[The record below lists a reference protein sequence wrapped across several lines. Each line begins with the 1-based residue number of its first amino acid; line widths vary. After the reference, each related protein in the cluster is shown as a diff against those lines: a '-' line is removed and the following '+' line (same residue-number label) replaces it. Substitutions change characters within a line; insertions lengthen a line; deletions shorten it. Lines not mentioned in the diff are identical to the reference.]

1 MDFTGSTKQ
10 EVLDAWDEETDME
23 RRDVILEE
31 LKRRKLFPSK
41 YEYMYEMT
49 TGAYP
54 DSAIYKERGQY
65 YARDPEFL
73 QKLMAR
79 REFAESIQHDWELPN
94 DPCDAGRG
102 FEVTPVQRFV
112 ANFMSPKSPFQ
123 SALLYHGV
131 GVGKTCGA
139 LQIAENWLSNF
150 PNKRVIIVAP
160 GVIQAGFQTEL
171 FDIARMRFG
180 TQTTEPNTLTGCTN
194 SYYLELSDSLYI
206 RPDPNARDPI
216 ADEIET
222 RKRIQKRVTRQI
234 NKRYEFY
241 GYLAFAN
248 YIEGLIKPS
257 QRIADPIARAIDE
270 KERVNAVFDGR
281 LLIIDEAHNLR
292 EVSEQELTNQPD
304 EDSDSPGGS
313 DDMKDVSEGKRLTPF
328 LDMVLGYTTGLKLVL
343 MTATPMYN
351 SFKEIIFLLNLL
363 LKNDGQAELK
373 YQDIFEDKE
382 GNFREIGEETLGL
395 VASRYISFMRG
406 ENPQSF
412 PLRLYPLDREPL
424 EDYPTRNPSGGSVNL
439 EETQYME
446 KLPIITTEL
455 SGDSLRAVKFFS
467 DKLKRSDEGIS
478 SFNLEKIVQAGN
490 IIVPLPED
498 LEDNDAT
505 LVKRVSITALN
516 MHFEKRTENGEATW
530 HPRQEDSANWLG
542 EDELEEYSPK
552 YKKVL
557 QYIRKAE
564 GVCFLYTRYIQAG
577 ALPLALA
584 LEANGYTPYGRKTG
598 FLGGGPVTPG
608 GRQCAL
614 CENREGSHK
623 EIKDHKFIPAKFI
636 LLTGDKSISPNNK
649 NMIKAEKMSDNIN
662 GGRVKIVI
670 GSSVAAEGVDLKYVR
685 EIHVLDS
692 WYHLNKTEQII
703 GRGIRFRSHCA
714 LPEVKRNTTIYL
726 HAAVRPPEDNRES
739 GDLYSYRIAYR
750 KGRQV
755 GRITRVLKEYAVDCN
770 LNHDAIIIAN
780 ADPLKEVI
788 DAQNNVREDVSIN
801 DMPFTAVCD
810 WLEDCDYTCAEPVE
824 IDPAK
829 THDISYDEYASRW
842 RENEL
847 KIRLRRL
854 FEKKA
859 FYSLESLSLKL
870 FVDVPK
876 IAQAELLYKIVGN
889 KAFSVTHNGR
899 DGYIIYKNG
908 YYLFQ
913 PMNFVDI
920 NVPLA
925 LRISSYPIRVERY
938 QPRDIYTEITQRIK
952 AKRQAAILALE
963 EGDEEAA
970 AAAEREAEGEEGED
984 ADLIA
989 ATAPKKEAGRTLEEL
1004 IELWGFYEAWVHK
1017 LASYDSLRKINAVMY
1032 SKEIGSFIQERAAGE
1047 AKEEER
1053 LMQRYEVI
1061 QWFAGACLPWTE
1073 AKRKNFIKAIM
1084 ELVWD
1089 EEYNDEDRETLLF
1102 ERGQLPETMK
1112 EAARDH
1118 YFRTK
1123 TDSIIRMI
1131 SADENTMKYYCNGKT
1146 LCAPAKIAL
1155 FDKKREKG
1163 EQPKKTEDPLS
1174 TLLISREMTGALYGF
1189 ISNEKGMYVYKSHRP
1204 GKIGSGEK
1212 CDNVSTIKKHREKVV
1227 ELGEILEEETQENY
1241 QLTEEIL
1248 DKSTRKVVNAKRM
1261 CMLLNIVLRYMDATG
1276 IQEKRWFYRP
1286 IQARKVGHL
1295 GKA

>member
-1 MDFTGSTKQ
+1 MDFSGMTKK
-10 EVLDAWDEETDME
+10 EVLDAWDEETDMA
-23 RRDVILEE
+23 RRDLILEE
-31 LKRRKLFPSK
+31 LQGRKLFPSN

-54 DSAIYKERGQY
+54 DSAITKDRGQY
-65 YARDPEFL
+65 LARDPEFL

-79 REFAESIQHDWELPN
+79 REFAESIQHDWELPS
-94 DPCDAGRG
+94 DPCDVGRG

-112 ANFMSPKSPFQ
+112 ANFMSPKSPYM

-150 PNKRVIIVAP
+150 PNKRVIVVAP
-160 GVIQAGFQTEL
+160 GVIQEGFRTEL

-180 TQTTEPNTLTGCTN
+180 ASKTEPNHLSGCTG

-206 RPDPNARDPI
+206 QPDPNARDPI
-216 ADEIET
+216 EEEAAT
-222 RKRIQKRVTRQI
+222 RKRIQKRVNKQI
-234 NKRYEFY
+234 DKRYEFY

-248 YIEGLIKPS
+248 YITNIIKPS
-257 QRIADPIARAIDE
+257 QRIADKVAREIDE
-270 KERVNAVFDGR
+270 KQRINAIFDGT

-292 EVSEQELTNQPD
+292 EISDEQQTNTPD
-304 EDSDSPGGS
+304 EDSDSPEGS
-313 DDMKDVSEGKRLTPF
+313 ESAKQSSEGKVLTPF
-328 LDMVLGYTTGLKLVL
+328 LNMVLNYTTGLKLVL

-351 SFKEIIFLLNLL
+351 SFAEIIFLLNLL

-373 YQDIFEDKE
+373 FGDIFADKN
-382 GNFREIGEETLGL
+382 GTFRENGEKILGL

-424 EDYPTRNPSGGSVNL
+424 EDYPTRNPSGGRVNID
-439 EETQYME
+439 EIDFMD
-446 KLPIITTEL
+446 KLPIVTTEL

-467 DKLKRSDEGIS
+467 DKLKKSDGIS

-498 LEDNDAT
+498 MEDNETT
-505 LVKRVSITALN
+505 LAKRVSIRALD
-516 MHFEKRTENGEATW
+516 MHFEKRSEDKITSW
-530 HPRQEDSANWLG
+530 YPRNEDSADWLG
-542 EDELEEYSPK
+542 EDNLAEYSPK
-552 YKKVL
+552 YHKVL

-598 FLGGGPVTPG
+598 YLASGPVTPG

-614 CENREGSHK
+614 CENREAAHK
-623 EIKDHKFIPAKFI
+623 EIDDHKFVAAKYI
-636 LLTGDKSISPNNK
+636 LLTGDKTISPNNK
-649 NMIKAEKMSDNIN
+649 NMIKAEKSADNVN
-662 GGRVKIVI
+662 GARVKVVI
-670 GSSVAAEGVDLKYVR
+670 GSSVAAEGVDLKFVR
-685 EIHVLDS
+685 EVHVLDS
-692 WYHLNKTEQII
+692 WYHLNKIEQII

-714 LPEVKRNTTIYL
+714 LPEEKRNTTIYL
-726 HAAVRPPEDNRES
+726 HAAVRPAEDNRES
-739 GDLYSYRIAYR
+739 GDLYSYRVSYR
-750 KGRQV
+750 KGRQA

-780 ADPLKEVI
+780 ADPISQVI
-788 DAQNNVREDVSIN
+788 DSQNNVREDVPIN

-810 WLEDCDYTCAEPVE
+810 WLEDCDYKCAEPLAIE
-824 IDPAK
+824 PS
-829 THDISYDEYASRW
+829 TTLDISYDEYAAKW

-854 FEKKA
+854 FEKQA
-859 FYSLESLSLKL
+859 FYSLQKLSEKL

-876 IAQAELLYKIVGN
+876 VAQAELLYKIVGN
-889 KAFSVTHNGR
+889 KSFSVTHNGR
-899 DGYIIYKNG
+899 EGYIIYKNG

-913 PMNFVDI
+913 PMNFIDI

-925 LRISSYPIRVERY
+925 LRIAAYPVKVERY
-938 QPRDIYTEITQRIK
+938 EPRDIYTEITQRIK
-952 AKRQAAILALE
+952 AKRQAAVLALE

-989 ATAPKKEAGRTLEEL
+989 ATAPKKELGRTSEEL
-1004 IELWGFYEAWVHK
+1004 LQLWGMYEEWATK

-1032 SKEIGSFIQERAAGE
+1032 SKEIGDFIQERANDE

-1061 QWFAGACLPWTE
+1061 QWFAGACIPWTE
-1073 AKRKNFIKAIM
+1073 EKRGFFTKAVM

-1089 EEYNDEDRETLLF
+1089 EEFNDDDRETLLF
-1102 ERGQLPETMK
+1102 EREQMPETMAA
-1112 EAARDH
+1112 AARHH

-1123 TDSIIRMI
+1123 SDSIVRLI
-1131 SADENTMKYYCNGKT
+1131 SADENTLKYYCNGKT

-1155 FDKKREKG
+1155 FETKRKKDD
-1163 EQPKKTEDPLS
+1163 PIKKTDDPLS
-1174 TLLISREMTGALYGF
+1174 TLVVNKDTTGQLYGF
-1189 ISNEKGMYVYKSHRP
+1189 ITNEKGMYVYKSHRP
-1204 GKIGSGEK
+1204 GKTGSGEK
-1212 CDNVSTIKKHREKVV
+1212 CDNVTNMKKHREKVV
-1227 ELGEILEEETQENY
+1227 ELGEVLAEVVGENY

-1248 DKSTRKVVNAKRM
+1248 DKSTRKVVNPKRM
-1261 CMLLNIVLRYMDATG
+1261 CMLLNLVLRYMDAMG
-1276 IQEKRWFYRP
+1276 VQKKRWFYRP
-1286 IQARKVGHL
+1286 IEARKVGHL
-1295 GKA
+1295 GKP